1 MDLSLDRPGDYLFV
15 RRVDAGS
22 ITVVDREFTRSL
34 VLSPQ
39 RAIENWP
46 VSHAGALDASH
57 VEAILALQP
66 EVVILG
72 TGARQV
78 FPAAAFMAGFL
89 RRGVGIEVM
98 DNAAAARTYDLLAA
112 ESRRVVAAFILPDV
126 SSEP

>member
-15 RRVDAGS
+15 RRVGADS

-34 VLSPQ
+34 VLSPA

-46 VSHAGALDASH
+46 VAHARELDAGH
-57 VEAILALQP
+57 VDAILELNP

-72 TGARQV
+72 TGERQT

-89 RRGVGIEVM
+89 RRGIGIEVM
-98 DNAAAARTYDLLAA
+98 DNAAAARTYDLLAG
-112 ESRRVVAAFILPDV
+112 ESRRVVAAFILPNG
-126 SSEP
+126 